1 MRLRH
6 SLSLAFRKKLK
17 CIILIDK
24 RIKHPP
30 LFMANIIQREV
41 FIMDYKR
48 FGNTIY
54 LRLDPKEE
62 ILEEIGKVAK
72 KENIRLAQV
81 TGLGAINDFTAG
93 VYNTVTKEYHSI
105 QFQGAFEIVSLTGT
119 VTRKDGD
126 VYLHLHI
133 AAGDEEGHVHGGHL
147 NRAIISATAE
157 IQIQMIDG
165 EIGREFSEE
174 IGLNLFKF

>member
-1 MRLRH
+1 MEYR
-6 SLSLAFRKKLK
+6 
-17 CIILIDK
+17 
-24 RIKHPP
+24 
-30 LFMANIIQREV
+30 
-41 FIMDYKR
+41 R

-105 QFQGAFEIVSLTGT
+105 QFQGAFEIVSL
-119 VTRKDGD
+119 
-126 VYLHLHI
+126 
-133 AAGDEEGHVHGGHL
+133 

-157 IQIQMIDG
+157 IQIQVIDG
-165 EIGREFSEE
+165 EIGREFSQE

>member
-1 MRLRH
+1 MEYR
-6 SLSLAFRKKLK
+6 
-17 CIILIDK
+17 
-24 RIKHPP
+24 
-30 LFMANIIQREV
+30 
-41 FIMDYKR
+41 R

-105 QFQGAFEIVSLTGT
+105 QFQGAFEIDITY
-119 VTRKDGD
+119 R
-126 VYLHLHI
+126 Y
-133 AAGDEEGHVHGGHL
+133 
-147 NRAIISATAE
+147 RYP
-157 IQIQMIDG
+157 Q
-165 EIGREFSEE
+165 RR
-174 IGLNLFKF
+174 

>member
-1 MRLRH
+1 
-6 SLSLAFRKKLK
+6 
-17 CIILIDK
+17 
-24 RIKHPP
+24 
-30 LFMANIIQREV
+30 MANITQREV
-41 FIMDYKR
+41 FIMEYRR

-126 VYLHLHI
+126 DYLHLHI

-147 NRAIISATAE
+147 NRAEVSATCE
-157 IQIQMIDG
+157 MVIRLIDG
-165 EIGREFSEE
+165 RIDRQYDDVT
-174 IGLNLFKF
+174 GLNLFKFL

>member
-41 FIMDYKR
+41 FIM
-48 FGNTIY
+48 
-54 LRLDPKEE
+54 E

-157 IQIQMIDG
+157 IQIQVIDG
-165 EIGREFSEE
+165 EIGREFSQE

>member
-6 SLSLAFRKKLK
+6 SLSHVFRKKIK

-24 RIKHPP
+24 RIKTSAAVYGKYHTK
-30 LFMANIIQREV
+30 RG
-41 FIMDYKR
+41 FIMEYRR

-147 NRAIISATAE
+147 NRAIISATA
-157 IQIQMIDG
+157 
-165 EIGREFSEE
+165 RSRSR
-174 IGLNLFKF
+174 